1 LVINQRNIN
10 PLISEQHVIGRE
22 VKKNMLLAWLLN
34 CKGELETTISAITI
48 VRIGVLGKTTLAKLA
63 FSDPIV

>member
-1 LVINQRNIN
+1 
-10 PLISEQHVIGRE
+10 
-22 VKKNMLLAWLLN
+22 MLLAWLLN